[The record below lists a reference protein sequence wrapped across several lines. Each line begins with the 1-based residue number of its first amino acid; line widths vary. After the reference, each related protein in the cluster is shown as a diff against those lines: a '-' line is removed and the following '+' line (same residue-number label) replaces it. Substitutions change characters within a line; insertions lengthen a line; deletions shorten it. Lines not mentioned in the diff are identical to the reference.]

1 MEALALH
8 NGALTA
14 HLEDN
19 TSCISVVEAKMVT
32 PRVKHI
38 GIPVYFLQKRLT
50 MVSLFQTMRSIVSC
64 IQICALNHVQV
75 QLSVGLL
82 NI

>member
-1 MEALALH
+1 MHINYTNNIKSIRRYMEYLALH

-14 HLEDN
+14 HWEEN

-38 GIPVYFLQKRLT
+38 GITVYFLQK
-50 MVSLFQTMRSIVSC
+50 
-64 IQICALNHVQV
+64 
-75 QLSVGLL
+75 
-82 NI
+82 